1 MTASVAMC
9 TYNGALYIEEQLRSI
24 LAQTVPVNEIVICDD
39 GSTDTTIDIL
49 HRVQQ
54 STTTPITI
62 YVNEQHLGV
71 NANFEKAIKHC
82 SGDIIFL
89 SDQDDIWEENKV
101 EVIKHYFST
110 HNDKTVVF
118 GDAILIDSN
127 GSTIRNERGII
138 KLWDVFGFSKKAQK
152 QFDNGFELELWVR
165 SNRATGA
172 TMALRKELGQNIASY
187 DIGLQILHDCLL
199 SVLAFDKHSLGYV
212 VEPLI
217 RYRLHGHNAA
227 GVDFDLLDR
236 EYFDDARYPV
246 AECWTNYAKLLT
258 CTPHFIERIEFQT
271 IRFNFIRSL
280 FGWEI
285 LLSLLRY
292 FRCYGIYG
300 FSFFCFDYRRCFIYS
315 ISRIKRNII
324 KLFRTKLIK

>member
-1 MTASVAMC
+1 MTVSVAMC

-71 NANFEKAIKHC
+71 NLNFEKAIKHC

-118 GDAILIDSN
+118 GDAVLIDRVGQVIEN
-127 GSTIRNERGII
+127 YGDEMR
-138 KLWDVFGFSKKAQK
+138 LWEYAGFSKRAQK
-152 QFDNGFELELWVR
+152 QFNQGFGLELWAQM
-165 SNRATGA
+165 NRATGA
-172 TMALRKELGQNIASY
+172 TMAFRKSIVSQVQFDRTDMFHDAILS
-187 DIGLQILHDCLL
+187 LQ
-199 SVLAFDKHSLGYV
+199 AMATNSLGYITQ
-212 VEPLI
+212 PLI
-217 RYRLHGHNAA
+217 RYRLHEHNTA
-227 GVDFDLLDR
+227 GCNL
-236 EYFDDARYPV
+236 EAPKIESWDDARFAGLPWADVTTFPWNSNRQFRLAFLEHRYYTK
-246 AECWTNYAKLLT
+246 WTFMGWKIYVMLPKYIKAYGK
-258 CTPHFIERIEFQT
+258 HFPSFVSYDMKNAWVHSIERI
-271 IRFNFIRSL
+271 RKKK
-280 FGWEI
+280 
-285 LLSLLRY
+285 LSKLLR
-292 FRCYGIYG
+292 
-300 FSFFCFDYRRCFIYS
+300 
-315 ISRIKRNII
+315 
-324 KLFRTKLIK
+324 